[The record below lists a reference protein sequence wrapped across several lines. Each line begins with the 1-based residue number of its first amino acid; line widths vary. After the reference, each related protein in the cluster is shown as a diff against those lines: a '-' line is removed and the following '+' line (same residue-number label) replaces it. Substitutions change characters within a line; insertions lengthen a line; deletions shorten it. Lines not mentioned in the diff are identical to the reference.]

1 MRIVTIGCPV
11 PHRDVDNH
19 GIANAPSLFDYD
31 ACVIDLQ
38 ALSDQIEAIA
48 AGSGGYKASD
58 GRPVRN
64 AGTTPSAY
72 GLAELLEQRRFE
84 LRALVERGGAILAF
98 AHQNLPHPSVAGL
111 PGFERYALL
120 PAPEGAEHPFR
131 WPKLR
136 PADGMHVQP
145 ADERHP
151 AAGFLDAL
159 AGRIRYRAV
168 LDPDA
173 PGAPPMTILARS
185 AGGAAVAA
193 ELRVAAGR
201 LLLLPTVD
209 GLTPA
214 TRQTFTN
221 AILELLQRLHDG
233 EGGGDPP
240 NWIARYDT
248 DEIAQARRAAAE
260 AEAGLAEAERRAAET
275 AALLAD
281 VSSSQSLLWRADRAG
296 FESAV
301 LDGFRALGYAVASRP
316 DEPAELRDG
325 DQPTLIEAVAA
336 DDAVSERAYLSLQ
349 RRIEEHFLKRGVR
362 PHGVIVASGKRLT
375 DPRLRRNQFAAPL
388 VNACETFGY
397 ALIPADAFYDLV
409 AFAREDPDPDG
420 LAELRQSIR
429 ETRGVLEVSPEEE
442 EDDPGGSPASNG
454 AAAEAPEPAE
464 PELAEPEAAEPEPE
478 AAPAT

>member
-31 ACVIDLQ
+31 ACVIDMQ

-64 AGTTPSAY
+64 AGTVPSAY
-72 GLAELLEQRRFE
+72 GLADLLEQRRAE
-84 LRALVERGGAILAF
+84 LRALAERGGAILAF

-111 PGFERYALL
+111 PGFERYTLL
-120 PAPEGAEHPFR
+120 PAPEGSGHPFR
-131 WPKLR
+131 WPVLR
-136 PADGMHVQP
+136 PADGRHVQP
-145 ADERHP
+145 VDERHP

-173 PGAPPMTILARS
+173 AGAPRMSVLARS
-185 AGGAAVAA
+185 VGGAAVAA
-193 ELRVAAGR
+193 ELSIAAGR
-201 LLLLPTVD
+201 LLLMPTVD
-209 GLTPA
+209 GLTPS

-240 NWIARYDT
+240 NWVARYDT
-248 DEIAQARRAAAE
+248 DEIAAARQAAAD
-260 AEAGLAEAERRAAET
+260 AETARSDAERRAAET

-281 VSSSQSLLWRADRAG
+281 VSRTQSLLWRADRAG
-296 FESAV
+296 FETAV
-301 LDGFRALGYAVASRP
+301 LDGFRALGYSVSSRP

-325 DQPTLIEAVAA
+325 DQATLIEAVVA

-349 RRIEEHFLKRGVR
+349 RRIEEHFIKRGVR

-388 VNACETFGY
+388 VNACETYGY

-442 EDDPGGSPASNG
+442 GDPDGSPASNG
-454 AAAEAPEPAE
+454 ATA
-464 PELAEPEAAEPEPE
+464 EAAEPVEAEPE